1 MAIQNEE
8 QFVTVTVH
16 DGEIVLKAPRF
27 GDYLDM
33 YGGDDDE
40 GDEEEDIKD
49 KIAKSTATR
58 ERFLAMAEKL
68 VVRWTY
74 EEPVTQENIGKLDS
88 KVSLVLLNALNEL
101 LGISDEAKK
110 GAAKKAVTA

>member
-16 DGEIVLKAPRF
+16 DGTIELKSPRF
-27 GDYLDM
+27 GDYLDYAM
-33 YGGDDDE
+33 ADEKDE
-40 GDEEEDIKD
+40 GDEEDVRE

-68 VVRWTY
+68 IVCWSY
-74 EEPVTQENIGKLDS
+74 PEPVTQENIAHLDS
-88 KVSLVLLNALNEL
+88 RASLTLLTELNKL
-101 LGISDEAKK
+101 LGVGEETE
-110 GAAKKAVTA
+110 GEAKKAVTA